1 MTIKAK
7 LIIGSKM
14 NRKNESI
21 GNVKLVSEHIA
32 EGVSLP
38 LYRDNENNL
47 FVDISKLHS
56 AGLFTF
62 DPGFMSTAACWSN
75 ITYIDGNAGILRY
88 RGYDIADLAENC
100 SFLEVAYLLLYGEL
114 PSEEQFSWFCSKI
127 TEHTMVH
134 EQIKLMYRGFP
145 RNAHP
150 MAMMS
155 GVVNSLSAFYH
166 DEVDISN
173 PQHRDEVSFKL
184 IAKMP
189 TLAAMTYKYS
199 IGHPF
204 IYPSNDLDYI
214 SNFIKMVFAT
224 PAAEYRVN
232 PVISKAINLLF
243 VLHADHEQNASTSTV
258 RLCGSSGADPFAVI
272 GAGVTALWG
281 PAHGGAAEAVVRML
295 MEIGTKDKIGLYIEK
310 SKDKNDP
317 FRLMGFGHRVY
328 KNYDPRAKIIKKVC
342 MEVLDTLDKDDD
354 LLQIALELEKIALH
368 DSYFIERKLYPNV
381 DFYSGLIY
389 RAIGIPTNMFT
400 VMFAIARTVGW
411 VAQWKE
417 MLEDPNQKIGRPRQ
431 MYYGENLRNFVE
443 ISERK

>member
-1 MTIKAK
+1 M
-7 LIIGSKM
+7 S
-14 NRKNESI
+14 NSRESI
-21 GNVKLVSEHIA
+21 GDVKVVSDKLKKEIN
-32 EGVSLP
+32 LP
-38 LYRDNENNL
+38 LYRDNENQL
-47 FVDISKLHS
+47 FIDISKLHS
-56 AGLFTF
+56 DGIFTF
-62 DPGFMSTAACWSN
+62 DPGFMSTAACSSN

-88 RGYDIADLAENC
+88 RGYDIADLAEHC
-100 SFLEVAYLLLYGEL
+100 SFTEVCYLLLNGEL
-114 PSEEQFSWFCSKI
+114 PDETQYKSFCEKI
-127 TEHTMVH
+127 REHTMVH

-166 DEVDISN
+166 DEIDISN
-173 PQHRDEVSFKL
+173 PEHREKVALRL

-199 IGHPF
+199 LGQPF
-204 IYPSNDLDYI
+204 IYPDNEMDYV
-214 SNFIKMVFAT
+214 SNFIRMMFAT
-224 PAAEYRVN
+224 PTSRYEVQ
-232 PVISKAINLLF
+232 PVIRRAIDLLF

-272 GAGVTALWG
+272 GAGITALWG

-295 MEIGTKDKIGLYIEK
+295 MQIGTKDKIQHYVEK

-342 MEVLDTLDKDDD
+342 MDVLQTLNKNDD
-354 LLQIALELEKIALH
+354 LLQIALELEHIALH
-368 DSYFIERKLYPNV
+368 DQYFIDRKLYPNV

-389 RAIGIPTNMFT
+389 RAIGVPVSMFT

-411 VAQWKE
+411 VSQWNE
-417 MLEDPNQKIGRPRQ
+417 MLEDPDQRIGRPRQ
-431 MYYGENLRNFVE
+431 MYYGETLREFKHLKDRQ
-443 ISERK
+443 S

>member
-1 MTIKAK
+1 MSDELKQRQV
-7 LIIGSKM
+7 IG
-14 NRKNESI
+14 
-21 GNVKLVSEHIA
+21 GVKLVSESVDHEI
-32 EGVSLP
+32 VLP
-38 LYRDNENNL
+38 LYKDNQKQL
-47 FVDISKLHS
+47 FIDISKLHS
-56 AGLFTF
+56 EGLFTF
-62 DPGFMSTAACWSN
+62 DPGFMSTAACASD

-100 SFLEVAYLLLYGEL
+100 SFTEVCYLLLNGEL
-114 PSEEQFSWFCSKI
+114 PNESQYKVFCKRI

-150 MAMMS
+150 MAMMA

-166 DEVDISN
+166 DEIDITN
-173 PQHRDEVSFKL
+173 PLHREQTAIRL

-199 IGHPF
+199 LGQPF
-204 IYPSNDLDYI
+204 VYPDNDLDYI
-214 SNFIKMVFAT
+214 SNFLRMMFAT
-224 PAAEYRVN
+224 PSAKYEVN
-232 PVISKAINLLF
+232 PIIKKAIDLLF

-272 GAGVTALWG
+272 GAGITALWG

-295 MEIGTKDKIGLYIEK
+295 MQIVSVDKIPDCIEK

-342 MEVLDTLDKDDD
+342 MEVLQTLNKDDD
-354 LLQIALELEKIALH
+354 LLKIALELENIALH
-368 DSYFIERKLYPNV
+368 DQYFIDRKLYPNV

-389 RAIGIPTNMFT
+389 RAIGIPVNMFT

-411 VAQWKE
+411 VSQWKE
-417 MLEDPNQKIGRPRQ
+417 MLEDPDQRIGRPRQ
-431 MYYGENLRNFVE
+431 MYYGENLRKF
-443 ISERK
+443 ISINNR

>member
-1 MTIKAK
+1 MNDNNLK
-7 LIIGSKM
+7 SKPIVDHV
-14 NRKNESI
+14 RLTSDALQSDVE
-21 GNVKLVSEHIA
+21 
-32 EGVSLP
+32 LP

-47 FVDISKLHS
+47 FIDISKLHS
-56 AGLFTF
+56 KGLFTF
-62 DPGFMSTAACWSN
+62 DPGFMSTAACASK
-75 ITYIDGNAGILRY
+75 ITYIDGEAGILRY
-88 RGYDIADLAENC
+88 RGYDIADLAQQCN
-100 SFLEVAYLLLYGEL
+100 FLQVAHLLLYGEL
-114 PSEEQFSWFCSKI
+114 PESTQYEQFCQKI
-127 TEHTMVH
+127 SDHMMVH

-166 DEVDISN
+166 DEIDIMN
-173 PQHRDEVSFKL
+173 PQHRDLVAMRL

-199 IGHPF
+199 IGQPF
-204 IYPSNDLDYI
+204 IYPESDLDYTA
-214 SNFIKMVFAT
+214 NFIKMMFAK
-224 PAAEYRVN
+224 PSGKYVVN
-232 PVISKAINLLF
+232 PVISKAIDLLF

-295 MEIGTKDKIGLYIEK
+295 MQIGSKSNIPHYIEK
-310 SKDKNDP
+310 SKDKNDS

-342 MEVLDTLDKDDD
+342 MEVLNTLDQDDD
-354 LLQIALELEKIALH
+354 LLQIALELERIALH
-368 DSYFIERKLYPNV
+368 DDYFIERKLYPNV

-389 RAIGIPTNMFT
+389 RAIGIPTSMFT

-411 VAQWKE
+411 VSQWKE

-431 MYYGENLRNFVE
+431 MYYGRPLQQLTKVQE
-443 ISERK
+443 

>member
-1 MTIKAK
+1 MSNNK
-7 LIIGSKM
+7 
-14 NRKNESI
+14 ESI
-21 GNVKLVSEHIA
+21 GNVKVVSDQLKNE
-32 EGVSLP
+32 VTLP
-38 LYRDNENNL
+38 LYRDHENQL
-47 FVDISKLHS
+47 FIDISKLHS
-56 AGLFTF
+56 DGIFTF
-62 DPGFMSTAACWSN
+62 DPGFMSTAACSSN

-100 SFLEVAYLLLYGEL
+100 SFTEVCYLLLNGEL
-114 PSEEQFSWFCSKI
+114 PDEGQYNLFCEKI
-127 TEHTMVH
+127 REHTMVH

-166 DEVDISN
+166 DEIDISN
-173 PQHRDEVSFKL
+173 PEHREKVALRL

-199 IGHPF
+199 LGQPF
-204 IYPSNDLDYI
+204 IYPDNEMDYV
-214 SNFIKMVFAT
+214 SNFIRMMFAT
-224 PAAEYRVN
+224 PTARYEVQ
-232 PVISKAINLLF
+232 PVIRRAIDLLF

-272 GAGVTALWG
+272 GAGITALWG

-295 MEIGTKDKIGLYIEK
+295 MQIGTKDKIQHYVEK

-342 MEVLDTLDKDDD
+342 MDVLQTLNKNDD
-354 LLQIALELEKIALH
+354 LLQIALELEHIALH
-368 DSYFIERKLYPNV
+368 DQYFIDRKLYPNV

-389 RAIGIPTNMFT
+389 RAIGIPVSMFT

-411 VAQWKE
+411 VSQWKE
-417 MLEDPNQKIGRPRQ
+417 MLEDPDQRIGRPRQ
-431 MYYGENLRNFVE
+431 MYYGETLRKFKPFKDR
-443 ISERK
+443 S